1 MNEFQSQRLAEAEAF
16 LREFAM
22 TEDRRFP
29 RPDTTRTLPPN
40 VIDLAQY
47 RRQRCGAPLPIRSA

>member
-1 MNEFQSQRLAEAEAF
+1 MDKMTTQRLVEAQAF

-22 TEDRRFP
+22 TEDGRGRRFP
-29 RPDTTRTLPPN
+29 RPDRTLPSN

-47 RRQRCGAPLPIRSA
+47 RRQRSGTP

>member
-29 RPDTTRTLPPN
+29 RPDTTRTLN

-47 RRQRCGAPLPIRSA
+47 RRQRCGAPLPLRSA